1 MEYNNNKNASCDEYH
16 PCFILGLIRQMACKV
31 IVTDVYTIRAQQV
44 RETKEEK
51 STVRICLV
59 AAIDFFTVRE
69 CVRRE
74 IIHDERGKGGK
85 KREKRICK
93 RGNKTDC

>member
-1 MEYNNNKNASCDEYH
+1 
-16 PCFILGLIRQMACKV
+16 MACKV

-74 IIHDERGKGGK
+74 IIHDERGKGGGK
-85 KREKRICK
+85 KKGKKEYVNEETKRIAESP
-93 RGNKTDC
+93 